1 MSELRGNTFTA
12 PKAFITIEGQPAGYI
27 RTISFSENIQRQ
39 PVRGLGNLYA
49 QDLPAV
55 SATNTFN
62 LDMLFI
68 DFRRPIMQKLINRL
82 GGKEALL
89 NTLSLGDLPMS
100 ICIYKKDIQAV
111 HPISKLVTAVVAAG
125 HEIAVLRDCYINSQ
139 NFTLSEGGIAS
150 TGVSGE
156 YLTPVSLNI

>member
-1 MSELRGNTFTA
+1 MSVLRGNTFTA

-27 RTISFSENIQRQ
+27 RTISFTENIQRQ
-39 PVRGLGNLYA
+39 PVRGLGNLYP

-55 SATNTFN
+55 SASNTFN
-62 LDMLFI
+62 VDMLFI

-89 NTLSLGDLPMS
+89 NTLSLGEIPIT
-100 ICIYKKDIQAV
+100 ICIYRKDIQTKD
-111 HPISKLVTAVVAAG
+111 PLTRLVTSIINAG
-125 HEIAVLRDCYINSQ
+125 PEIAALRDCYINSQ
-139 NFTLSEGGIAS
+139 SFTLTEGGIAS

-156 YLTPVSLNI
+156 YLTPVSLNQ